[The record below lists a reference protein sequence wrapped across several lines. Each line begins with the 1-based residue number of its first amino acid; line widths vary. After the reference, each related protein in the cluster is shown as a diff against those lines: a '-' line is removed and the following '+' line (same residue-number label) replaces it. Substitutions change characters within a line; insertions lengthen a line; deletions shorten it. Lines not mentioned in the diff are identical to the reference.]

1 MVTTLYGL
9 HNSSVADS
17 MEMQRF
23 TTTTWML
30 KSAWHPTDLASAI
43 VGASTLQRNYMSSPM
58 VLHLAVL
65 CQNNVTNAEKFDVN
79 G

>member
-1 MVTTLYGL
+1 
-9 HNSSVADS
+9 
-17 MEMQRF
+17 
-23 TTTTWML
+23 ML

-43 VGASTLQRNYMSSPM
+43 VGASTLQRNYMSSPLA
-58 VLHLAVL
+58 LHLAVL